1 MGYGRVS
8 LVTDRGP
15 PPASAPAQQCAGH
28 DRRIGDPGPPGAAPP
43 SRCRRSRGAVRPG
56 GTGGRRPR
64 APHPPP
70 VPGTAVVWNHVT
82 SLLRRARTRLAAT
95 PAALRTRIVHN
106 TDPGSAGTEP
116 DGDRRSRRGRVRLI
130 GAATAVVVLATGGV
144 AVADAHK
151 TVTLDVDGVT
161 TTVSTFSGSVD
172 GLLAEQK
179 LELGS
184 RDSVTPSGALQD
196 GVDVVVRHAHQVT
209 ISADGAEQTVWT
221 TALTA
226 DEALTMLATRGDDV
240 RLVASRSA
248 AGGRP
253 DLSLD
258 LTLDGAAAVQIDGA
272 THPVPDGS
280 TTVAEA
286 LDALGVT
293 LQPLDRVS
301 VQRAGDT
308 VTVVVNRVVI
318 QDVTTT
324 HEVPFNAVEQNDASL
339 YVGDS
344 KVTTAGVVGVRTVV
358 DRVTT
363 VGTKKKP
370 VATTPKATSSS
381 SAAASAGT
389 PAVGGGDAAGLN
401 WAALAACESGG
412 NPSIVSASGKYHG
425 LYQFSVAT
433 WNAVGGTGL
442 PSDASADEQTA
453 RAQMLYNRSG
463 AGQWPVC
470 GSRLFG

>member
-1 MGYGRVS
+1 M
-8 LVTDRGP
+8 
-15 PPASAPAQQCAGH
+15 
-28 DRRIGDPGPPGAAPP
+28 
-43 SRCRRSRGAVRPG
+43 
-56 GTGGRRPR
+56 
-64 APHPPP
+64 
-70 VPGTAVVWNHVT
+70 PGTAVVWNHVT

-95 PAALRTRIVHN
+95 PAALRTRVVHN

-151 TVTLDVDGVT
+151 TVTLDVDGVA

-184 RDSVTPSGALQD
+184 RDTVTPSGALQD

-209 ISADGAEQTVWT
+209 INADGAEQTVWT

-258 LTLDGAAAVQIDGA
+258 LTLDGPAAVQVDGA

-286 LDALGVT
+286 LDALDVT

-301 VQRAGDT
+301 VQRSGAT

-324 HEVPFNAVEQNDASL
+324 HEVPFNAVEQNDAAL

-344 KVTTAGVVGVRTVV
+344 KVTTAGVAGVRTVV
-358 DRVTT
+358 ERVTT
-363 VGTKKKP
+363 VDGQETGRETLSDAVTQAPVDQVTNIGTKKKP
-370 VATTPKATSSS
+370 VVTTPKATSS
-381 SAAASAGT
+381 APATAGT

-433 WNAVGGTGL
+433 WAAVGGSGL
-442 PSDASADEQTA
+442 PSQASADEQTA

-470 GSRLFG
+470 GSRLFS

>member
-1 MGYGRVS
+1 M
-8 LVTDRGP
+8 
-15 PPASAPAQQCAGH
+15 
-28 DRRIGDPGPPGAAPP
+28 RRTP
-43 SRCRRSRGAVRPG
+43 S
-56 GTGGRRPR
+56 
-64 APHPPP
+64 P

-82 SLLRRARTRLAAT
+82 SLLRRARARLAAT

-106 TDPGSAGTEP
+106 TDPGSAGTDP
-116 DGDRRSRRGRVRLI
+116 DGPRRPHRGRVRLI
-130 GAATAVVVLATGGV
+130 GTATAVVVLATGGV

-179 LELGS
+179 LELGA
-184 RDSVTPSGALQD
+184 RDTVTPSGALSD

-209 ISADGAEQTVWT
+209 INADGAEQTVWT

-226 DEALTMLATRGDDV
+226 DEALTMLAARGDDV

-258 LTLDGAAAVQIDGA
+258 LTLDGAAAVQVDG
-272 THPVPDGS
+272 TTLTVPDGS

-301 VQRAGDT
+301 VQRAGGT
-308 VTVVVNRVVI
+308 ITVVVNRVVI

-339 YVGDS
+339 YVGDT
-344 KVTTAGVVGVRTVV
+344 KVTTAGVPGVRTVV
-358 DRVTT
+358 ERVTT
-363 VGTKKKP
+363 VDGQETGREPLSDAVTQAPVDQVTNVGTKKKP
-370 VATTPKATSSS
+370 VVTTPKASSS
-381 SAAASAGT
+381 GAAASAGT

>member
-1 MGYGRVS
+1 M
-8 LVTDRGP
+8 
-15 PPASAPAQQCAGH
+15 
-28 DRRIGDPGPPGAAPP
+28 
-43 SRCRRSRGAVRPG
+43 
-56 GTGGRRPR
+56 
-64 APHPPP
+64 
-70 VPGTAVVWNHVT
+70 PGTAVVWNYVT
-82 SLLRRARTRLAAT
+82 SLLRRARARLAAT
-95 PAALRTRIVHN
+95 PAALRTRVVHN

-280 TTVAEA
+280 TTVADA

-301 VQRAGDT
+301 VQRAGST
-308 VTVVVNRVVI
+308 VTVVVNRVVV

-363 VGTKKKP
+363 VDGQETGRETLSDAVTQAPVDQVTNIGTKKKP
-370 VATTPKATSSS
+370 VATTPKASTSSS
-381 SAAASAGT
+381 SAGT
-389 PAVGGGDAAGLN
+389 AAVGGGDAAGLN

-433 WNAVGGTGL
+433 WNAVGGSGL
-442 PSDASADEQTA
+442 PSQASADEQTA

>member
-1 MGYGRVS
+1 M
-8 LVTDRGP
+8 
-15 PPASAPAQQCAGH
+15 
-28 DRRIGDPGPPGAAPP
+28 
-43 SRCRRSRGAVRPG
+43 
-56 GTGGRRPR
+56 
-64 APHPPP
+64 
-70 VPGTAVVWNHVT
+70 T

-95 PAALRTRIVHN
+95 PAALRTRVVRN
-106 TDPGSAGTEP
+106 TTDAGSPGTEP
-116 DGDRRSRRGRVRLI
+116 DGDRRSRRGRVRLV

-172 GLLAEQK
+172 GLLAEHD

-184 RDSVTPSGALQD
+184 RDTVSPTGALQD

-209 ISADGAEQTVWT
+209 ITADGAEQTVWT

-248 AGGRP
+248 EGGRP

-286 LDALGVT
+286 LDALGIT

-301 VQRAGDT
+301 VQDAGGT
-308 VTVVVNRVVI
+308 VTVVVNRVVV

-324 HEVPFNAVEQNDASL
+324 HEVPFNAVEQQDASL
-339 YVGDS
+339 YEGTS

-363 VGTKKKP
+363 VDGQETARETLSDSVTQAPVDQVTNVGTKKKP
-370 VATTPKATSSS
+370 VVTKPSTP
-381 SAAASAGT
+381 AAPSAGT

-433 WNAVGGTGL
+433 WNAVGGAGL
-442 PSDASADEQTA
+442 PSQASAEEQTA

-463 AGQWPVC
+463 AGQWPHC
-470 GSRLFG
+470 GPRLFG

>member
-1 MGYGRVS
+1 M
-8 LVTDRGP
+8 
-15 PPASAPAQQCAGH
+15 
-28 DRRIGDPGPPGAAPP
+28 
-43 SRCRRSRGAVRPG
+43 
-56 GTGGRRPR
+56 
-64 APHPPP
+64 
-70 VPGTAVVWNHVT
+70 PGTVVVWNHVT

-95 PAALRTRIVHN
+95 PTALRTRVVRN
-106 TDPGSAGTEP
+106 TTDAGSPGTEP
-116 DGDRRSRRGRVRLI
+116 DGDRRSRRGRVRLV

-151 TVTLDVDGVT
+151 TVTLDVDGVS

-172 GLLAEQK
+172 GLLAEHD
-179 LELGS
+179 LELGA
-184 RDSVTPSGALQD
+184 RDTVSPSGALQD

-209 ISADGAEQTVWT
+209 VSADGEEQTVWT

-226 DEALTMLATRGDDV
+226 DEALGMLATRGDDV

-258 LTLDGAAAVQIDGA
+258 LTLDGPAAVQVDGA
-272 THPVPDGS
+272 TQRVPDGS

-286 LDALGVT
+286 LDALGIE

-301 VQRAGDT
+301 VQRAGGT
-308 VTVVVNRVVI
+308 VTVVVNRVVV

-324 HEVPFNAVEQNDASL
+324 HEVPFNAVEQDDASL
-339 YVGDS
+339 YEGTS

-363 VGTKKKP
+363 VDGQETGRETLSDSVTQAPVDQVTNNGTKKKP
-370 VATTPKATSSS
+370 VVTQPSTPASSG
-381 SAAASAGT
+381 ASAGT

-425 LYQFSVAT
+425 LYQFSTAT
-433 WNAVGGTGL
+433 WAAVGGTGL
-442 PSDASADEQTA
+442 PSQASAEEQTA

-463 AGQWPVC
+463 AGQWPHC